1 METTHMFTISIAD
14 ETADSLFR
22 DILIQDYRG
31 LVSNIADLEHM
42 AELAPYQQ
50 EDLDDNIRIKAAM
63 EILFGYY
70 LTEDQAREVMEP

>member
-1 METTHMFTISIAD
+1 MFTISIAD

-63 EILFGYY
+63 EILIGYY